1 MSSRQYSNQ
10 TCKSGLTLACL
21 AKVSTTLLHNQG
33 TKQKSKKDKRET
45 WAKIH
50 QLCDHTRIGWLIPER

>member
-10 TCKSGLTLACL
+10 TCKSSLTLACL

-33 TKQKSKKDKRET
+33 TKQKSEKDKRET